1 MSQDNVGVI
10 ERAAEHWNETGEL
23 PLSLYD
29 REVTF
34 TTRGELAGSTTYRGH
49 EGLERAMAS
58 FSSVW
63 TGIQIELLEFV
74 QGDEVVVAQTRFHL
88 RSRTGVDLDVD
99 EGWTYWFREG
109 KIGRVEQ
116 HGSKEDALEAA
127 GLAG

>member
-1 MSQDNVGVI
+1 MPQENVGVI

-23 PLSLYD
+23 PLFLYD

-49 EGLERAMAS
+49 EGLERRWRPSRACGHA
-58 FSSVW
+58 F
-63 TGIQIELLEFV
+63 QIELLEFV

-116 HGSKEDALEAA
+116 HGSKKDALEAA
-127 GLAG
+127 GLAD